1 MIDNIIKT
9 IIINEEDGSI
19 QTVSD
24 KEPSVLLIGE
34 DGSRQEAAQEPEEVT
49 KEVEETEEVE
59 LIEENGET
67 RAAEAFEQ
75 QETLTGSVEVV
86 DVRFKE
92 GGKVYY
98 FDPQGLTVQ
107 AGQNVIIETSRGI
120 EYGECTQGNH
130 LTDASHIVPPLR
142 PVIRIATEKDDE
154 TLENNKKKEKK
165 AFEICQQ
172 KITELGLDMKLI
184 EVEYSFDGSKILF
197 FFTSDGRVDFRE
209 LVKNLAS
216 VFRTRIEL
224 RQIGVRDEA
233 KMLGGLGICG
243 RPFCCKQFLDDFH
256 PVSIK
261 MAKTQNLSLN
271 PTKISGTC
279 GRLMCCLKY
288 EQEAYEDMHKR
299 TPKVES
305 YVETPLGKGVVT
317 DVNLL
322 RATVKV
328 TLDDEPDT
336 SHTYKVHEI
345 TVLHNGSRNKKSA
358 PLLPPDPP
366 VVMDEF
372 DEPEYPEIVYSDPVM
387 KATDG
392 EQAENKPDGEKKR
405 RRNKNKK
412 KTASQQ
418 QKSQPAEAEQ
428 KKPEQQK
435 KADGKKPEQQKKDN
449 KKGDQKKA
457 DAKKP
462 EQQKKTENK
471 KPEQQK
477 KSDGKKPEQKKQ
489 SKPKDAKAEQRPET
503 KTEVKT
509 EARTEG
515 KTDAKKNSKNRYYR
529 NRRKKSGGG
538 EAKAE

>member
-24 KEPSVLLIGE
+24 KEPSVLLVGE
-34 DGSRQEAAQEPEEVT
+34 DGSRQDAPEEPE
-49 KEVEETEEVE
+49 KTEESAE
-59 LIEENGET
+59 LLELEEAEENESF
-67 RAAEAFEQ
+67 AKEAPAEENA
-75 QETLTGSVEVV
+75 LTGSVEVV
-86 DVRFKE
+86 DVRFKA

-98 FDPQGLTVQ
+98 FDPRGLAVR

-130 LTDASHIVPPLR
+130 TTDAAHIVPPLR

-154 TLENNKKKEKK
+154 TLESNRAKEKK

-172 KITELGLDMKLI
+172 KITELNLDMKLI
-184 EVEYSFDGSKILF
+184 DVEYSFDGSKILF

-305 YVETPLGKGVVT
+305 YVETPLGKGVIT

-345 TVLHNGSRNKKSA
+345 TVLHNGSRNKKST

-372 DEPEYPEIVYSDPVM
+372 DETEYPEIVYSDPAEKTM
-387 KATDG
+387 DG
-392 EQAENKPDGEKKR
+392 AQTEEKNGGEKKSNR

-412 KTASQQ
+412 KSSAQQ
-418 QKSQPAEAEQ
+418 QKKQPETEQ
-428 KKPEQQK
+428 KKQ
-435 KADGKKPEQQKKDN
+435 DN
-449 KKGDQKKA
+449 TPKGD
-457 DAKKP
+457 
-462 EQQKKTENK
+462 
-471 KPEQQK
+471 QK
-477 KSDGKKPEQKKQ
+477 KSDGKKPEQQKKSENRKPEQKKNQGQKPEQKKQ
-489 SKPKDAKAEQRPET
+489 VKPEQKSEQKPENKA
-503 KTEVKT
+503 
-509 EARTEG
+509 EG
-515 KTDAKKNSKNRYYR
+515 KTENKKNNNKNRYYR
-529 NRRKKSGGG
+529 NRRKKSGSNSG
-538 EAKAE
+538 ANKANAE

>member
-24 KEPSVLLIGE
+24 KEPSLLLVDE
-34 DGSRQEAAQEPEEVT
+34 DGTRQDPPADETPAEIDEPAVPDEGDSAVSVPES
-49 KEVEETEEVE
+49 
-59 LIEENGET
+59 
-67 RAAEAFEQ
+67 
-75 QETLTGSVEVV
+75 GSVDVI
-86 DVRFKE
+86 DVRFKS

-98 FDPQGLTVQ
+98 FDPRGLTVQ
-107 AGQNVIIETSRGI
+107 AGQNVIIETSRGV
-120 EYGECTQGNH
+120 EYGECAQGNH
-130 LTDASHIVPPLR
+130 TIDSSHIVPPLR

-154 TLENNKKKEKK
+154 VLESNRKKEAK

-172 KITELGLDMKLI
+172 KIADLGLDMKLI

-317 DVNLL
+317 DVDLL
-322 RATVKV
+322 RSTVKV
-328 TLDDEPDT
+328 TLDDEPDS
-336 SHTYKVHEI
+336 SHTYKVYDI

-366 VVMDEF
+366 VVMDDF
-372 DEPEYPEIVYSDPVM
+372 DEPEYPEIVYCDPA
-387 KATDG
+387 AT
-392 EQAENKPDGEKKR
+392 EAASQPQQQPEGEKKQSR
-405 RRNKNKK
+405 RKNKNRKKASSHSQKKQPESEQKASEPKKADTKKDGGQKKNESK
-412 KTASQQ
+412 KTD
-418 QKSQPAEAEQ
+418 Q
-428 KKPEQQK
+428 KKPV
-435 KADGKKPEQQKKDN
+435 KAREPSSSQTEGSKPEPQKT
-449 KKGDQKKA
+449 G
-457 DAKKP
+457 
-462 EQQKKTENK
+462 
-471 KPEQQK
+471 
-477 KSDGKKPEQKKQ
+477 
-489 SKPKDAKAEQRPET
+489 
-503 KTEVKT
+503 
-509 EARTEG
+509 
-515 KTDAKKNSKNRYYR
+515 KNRYYR
-529 NRRKKSGGG
+529 SRRKKPASGGG
-538 EAKAE
+538 NKAAE

>member
-19 QTVSD
+19 QTVSE
-24 KEPSVLLIGE
+24 KEPSVLLVGE
-34 DGSRQEAAQEPEEVT
+34 DGTRQDAPEE
-49 KEVEETEEVE
+49 ESEELKVLEEAE
-59 LIEENGET
+59 QSEP
-67 RAAEAFEQ
+67 AAEEEIVEQ
-75 QETLTGSVEVV
+75 VVLTGSVEVV
-86 DVRFKE
+86 DVRFKA

-98 FDPQGLTVQ
+98 FDPKGLTVR

-130 LTDASHIVPPLR
+130 STDASHIVPPLR

-172 KITELGLDMKLI
+172 KISELELDMKLI

-197 FFTSDGRVDFRE
+197 FFTADGRVDFRE

-305 YVETPLGKGVVT
+305 YVETPLGKGVIT

-372 DEPEYPEIVYSDPVM
+372 DEPAYPEIVYSDFASEPADET
-387 KATDG
+387 KAEG
-392 EQAENKPDGEKKR
+392 KPDGEKKNNR
-405 RRNKNKK
+405 RKNKNKK
-412 KTASQQ
+412 KPSSQQ
-418 QKSQPAEAEQ
+418 QKQPETEQKNKAQEQ
-428 KKPEQQK
+428 KKQ
-435 KADGKKPEQQKKDN
+435 DST
-449 KKGDQKKA
+449 KKGD
-457 DAKKP
+457 
-462 EQQKKTENK
+462 
-471 KPEQQK
+471 QK
-477 KSDGKKPEQKKQ
+477 KSDGKKPEQKKNDNK
-489 SKPKDAKAEQRPET
+489 KPDQKKNENKKPEQKKQAKPEQKP
-503 KTEVKT
+503 EVKT
-509 EARTEG
+509 EQKSEPKTEG
-515 KTDAKKNSKNRYYR
+515 KTETKKNNNKNRYYR
-529 NRRKKSGGG
+529 NRRKKSGGSG
-538 EAKAE
+538 GTNKATAE